1 MKPKLLFGT
10 GIGWSATTPLYET
23 LRSHKIISSGISKEP
38 ETLDWIANRDPYTW
52 KYKRSPKYNEYIGR
66 KSESKLKNSKL
77 LFSKDTTLDNFVEYY
92 KLLSNDD
99 RPYVSDF
106 SNNNAELSSKF
117 ISH

>member
-66 KSESKLKNSKL
+66 KSESKLRNSNEMIVTVMIKYWNGE
-77 LFSKDTTLDNFVEYY
+77 KI
-92 KLLSNDD
+92 KM
-99 RPYVSDF
+99 
-106 SNNNAELSSKF
+106 
-117 ISH
+117 